1 MSVDEKPIKIKVEK
15 VSKIFGKQT
24 KKAVQMLANGKTK
37 KEILKAT
44 GSTVGVNQADFDVY
58 DGEIF
63 VIMGLSGS
71 GKSTLVRLLNR
82 LIEPT
87 AGNIYIDGD
96 MITNMS
102 KDQLREVRRKKI
114 SMVFQKFA
122 LFPHRTILENT
133 EYGLE
138 LQGVGK
144 QERQQKA
151 LESLK
156 LVGLEGFEQQY
167 PDQLSG
173 GMQQRVGLARAL
185 TNNPDILL
193 MDEAFSALDPLIRKD
208 MQDELLDLHENVGK
222 TIIFI
227 THDLDEALRIGD
239 RIALMKDGNIVQIGT
254 PEEILMSPSN
264 EYVEKFVEDV
274 DLSKVLTAG
283 HIMKRAE
290 TVRIDKGPRVAL
302 TLMKN
307 LGISSIYAVDKQKQL
322 LGVIH
327 AADAK
332 KAAES
337 DLSLQDILN
346 TEFTTVPEN
355 TYLTEIFDV
364 VSDANIPIAVVDEK
378 QRMKGIV
385 VKGALIGAL
394 AGNNDYINVE
404 VTDEQTQDPS
414 VQEVK

>member
-1 MSVDEKPIKIKVEK
+1 MSVDEKPIKIKVEN
-15 VSKIFGKQT
+15 VSKVFGKQT
-24 KKAVQMLANGKTK
+24 KKAIQMLSSGKNK

-44 GSTVGVNQADFDVY
+44 GSTVGVNQANFDVY

-138 LQGVGK
+138 LQGVDK
-144 QERQQKA
+144 KEREQKA
-151 LESLK
+151 LDSLK
-156 LVGLEGFEQQY
+156 LVGLEGFEHQF

-185 TNNPDILL
+185 TNDPDILL

-208 MQDELLDLHENVGK
+208 MQDELLDLHDSVGK

-239 RIALMKDGNIVQIGT
+239 RIVLMKDGNIVQIGT

-302 TLMKN
+302 QLMKN

-332 KAAES
+332 KAVES

-346 TEFTTVPEN
+346 TEFTTVHES

-364 VSDANIPIAVVDEK
+364 VSDANIPIAV
-378 QRMKGIV
+378 
-385 VKGALIGAL
+385 
-394 AGNNDYINVE
+394 
-404 VTDEQTQDPS
+404 TDD
-414 VQEVK
+414 KA